1 MSPMSEREVAR
12 RLRAERG
19 PAEPPAD
26 LLARIE
32 GEIPPAIAVS
42 PHLSAAGAGALSA
55 ARRRRWLLAASLLA
69 TVGAGGLGWHLMQEL
84 PMGSA
89 LARREWGG
97 RAEAPQASRPA
108 SRPPGRLSSP
118 NETSVRAEL
127 SPPAAVQPMAAPD
140 VPKPLQVPAPKP
152 WAAAPGLEAGG
163 QARGVPAD
171 GLGGQAAGLGQPVG
185 QEAGPAA
192 GQAVGPMG
200 GQPAATG
207 RPNQNA
213 AVPDGLGE
221 GRAVEAQRSPA
232 PGQQQRLA
240 GGGPSGEKL
249 AEKIEAAAE
258 SPLLGARTPVSGDKE
273 RARTKPAVPDAA
285 RKSAQA
291 QAAPAPSASAPS
303 VQAPF
308 APAPSVQAKAAPPS
322 PPPPAPFAPSPPR
335 PAPPPAATPP
345 AEAGQ
350 ALRSAGY
357 LANSP
362 ARRGERGA
370 VLEITVEHAGG
381 GPLSG
386 VIVQVA
392 GAASRQ
398 QQPTDASGRAVFAGL
413 AAGPYAVRAELPGY
427 LPFTRSR
434 LEVDGGQSLR
444 IRLLPLPATGIEAR
458 RLPAELDIA
467 TGASV
472 SSAELAKIPT
482 AGEDVL
488 DRLRRDLDAGRL
500 PRAGTVPVA
509 ELVNAFDYGD
519 PLPAAAADA
528 MRRTS
533 SSAGAAPASAWLG
546 AEGAMAPA
554 AGAGRRA
561 RLRFSM
567 REPVLPAGA
576 AFRVAF
582 APRLVARY
590 REAGTTGW
598 VSARRP
604 ALLALPV
611 HPQAATGGGMAAS
624 WLFEVDLAGGGGSS
638 SQAGTAPLATLSLA
652 LPGTATVAARALLP
666 GELAPSWQAAPV
678 NLRIAFLAA
687 DFAAELGGAAGRG
700 GRQDRS
706 QGAAAGNAAG
716 AAASVDPGAAA
727 DTGFAPTIAAG
738 RAGGAASRAAAGAA
752 AARDLAAR
760 ARALAAAFPGDPR
773 VAELARLTARAAE
786 LRAKAAATP

>member
-97 RAEAPQASRPA
+97 SAEAPPASRPA
-108 SRPPGRLSSP
+108 SRPAGRLSSP
-118 NETSVRAEL
+118 DETSIRDRL
-127 SPPAAVQPMAAPD
+127 SPPSAVQPMAAPD

-171 GLGGQAAGLGQPVG
+171 GVGGQAAGLGQAGG
-185 QEAGPAA
+185 QGTGPTA

-221 GRAVEAQRSPA
+221 DRAVETQRSPA

-240 GGGPSGEKL
+240 GGGPAGEKL

-291 QAAPAPSASAPS
+291 QAAPAPSASAAS
-303 VQAPF
+303 VQAPS

-322 PPPPAPFAPSPPR
+322 PPPPAPFAPSPP
-335 PAPPPAATPP
+335 PPAAIPP

-357 LANSP
+357 LANAP

-381 GPLSG
+381 GPLPG

-398 QQPTDASGRAVFAGL
+398 QQPTDAAGRAVFAGL
-413 AAGPYAVRAELPGY
+413 ATGPYAVRAELPGY

-434 LEVDGGQSLR
+434 LDVDGGESLR
-444 IRLLPLPATGIEAR
+444 IRLLPLPSAGIEAR
-458 RLPAELDIA
+458 RLPAELDVA

-533 SSAGAAPASAWLG
+533 SSAGSAPASAWLG
-546 AEGAMAPA
+546 AEGAVAPA

-567 REPVLPAGA
+567 RAPVLPAGA

-598 VSARRP
+598 VSAQRP

-611 HPQAATGGGMAAS
+611 HPPAAAGVGMAAS
-624 WLFEVDLAGGGGSS
+624 WLFEIDLAGGEGSS
-638 SQAGTAPLATLSLA
+638 SQAGPAPLATLSLS
-652 LPGTATVAARALLP
+652 LPVTATVAARALLP

-678 NLRIAFLAA
+678 NLRIAFVAA

-738 RAGGAASRAAAGAA
+738 GVGGAASRAAAGAA

-773 VAELARLTARAAE
+773 AAELARLTARAAE
-786 LRAKAAATP
+786 LRAKAAAPP